1 MRHVMTSA
9 QIQKVRG
16 NLAALQA
23 MLNQPAAGRG
33 DEAALLEFRRLC
45 WAALLLVDDAECQ
58 QQIDLLVQYAKELFR
73 GGEAAEGTKCKLEAT
88 IVACSARLDAVE
100 SGYGKRWR
108 DLRAA

>member
-1 MRHVMTSA
+1 MRHVMTSSH
-9 QIQKVRG
+9 IQKVRR

-23 MLNQPAAGRG
+23 MLTQRPAGRS
-33 DEAALLEFRRLC
+33 DEASLLEFRRLC
-45 WAALLLVDDAECQ
+45 WAALLVVDDPECQ
-58 QQIDLLVQYAKELFR
+58 QQIDLLVQYSKELF
-73 GGEAAEGTKCKLEAT
+73 GGSESAEDMKCKLEAT